1 MHLAYIALGGN
12 LADPLQS
19 FEQAIDLISKIDGT
33 SLKELSRLYR
43 SKPHGD
49 LNQPLFLNAVL
60 AVSTTLSP
68 EDLLRTLQQIE
79 NSMGRVRE
87 KVWGPRNIDLD
98 IILYDNIRMTTDFLT
113 IPHAFAHLREFV
125 LAPLY
130 DLDPSLVIPGQG
142 KVAEL
147 LKTVPMDNLEVI
159 SNATTPYH

>member
-19 FEQAIDLISKIDGT
+19 FEQAIELISQIDGV

-49 LNQPLFLNAVL
+49 PNQPLFLNAVL

-68 EDLLRTLQQIE
+68 EDLLRALQHIE
-79 NSMGRVRE
+79 NRMGRVRE

-98 IILYDNIRMTTDFLT
+98 IILYDNVQMTTDFLT
-113 IPHAFAHLREFV
+113 IPHPFAHLREFV
-125 LAPLY
+125 LAPLH
-130 DLDPSLVIPGQG
+130 DLDPSLVIPEQG
-142 KVAEL
+142 GLADL

-159 SNATTPYH
+159 SNVTTPDH